1 MSWNA
6 GTEPS
11 GSNAYLCT
19 AAGHR
24 IELVCNRVYVLGRDA
39 GCDLR
44 TDDTGCSRRHA
55 RISVTGNGQIVWVE
69 DLASKNGTFRND
81 EPVSG
86 KTQLKSGDRLRIGG
100 TEYTVRL
107 PFGGAEVELDTHTR
121 VSGDGV

>member
-1 MSWNA
+1 MSWN
-6 GTEPS
+6 GQGEPS

-19 AAGHR
+19 ATGHR

-44 TDDTGCSRRHA
+44 TEDAGCSRRHA
-55 RISVTGNGQIVWVE
+55 RLSVTGNGQIVWVE

-81 EPVSG
+81 EPVTG
-86 KTQLKSGDRLRIGG
+86 KTQLKSGDKLRIGV

-107 PFGGAEVELDTHTR
+107 PYGTAEVELDTRTR
-121 VSGDGV
+121 VSGLDS